1 MRITTVAIAAIT
13 LLLALMYAVG
23 RYKSMDEY
31 KRNISEI
38 ETIISVNGSVKPKYE
53 VVSHRLQLGEYYIPY
68 WLVTFK
74 DMNARRGFGS
84 CSWYYFSDRGG
95 ISSIH
100 Y

>member
-1 MRITTVAIAAIT
+1 
-13 LLLALMYAVG
+13 
-23 RYKSMDEY
+23 
-31 KRNISEI
+31 
-38 ETIISVNGSVKPKYE
+38 

-68 WLVTFK
+68 WLFTFK

-84 CSWYYFSDRGG
+84 CSWYYFPDRGG